1 MSPHTRRLVV
11 RIGACLAISALL
23 AGLTA
28 LLASMGALTRFEGL
42 ASDQSFP
49 RGQADPS
56 IAVVGLDARALE
68 EVDPDWPWP
77 REKYAELVGA
87 LRDAGAR
94 LIVFDIDFVSKAEGD
109 ADLAQAMQSAG
120 NVVLGTTTL
129 SSESD
134 SPRRSTTNLQRA
146 KVVKPVD
153 SLANAAVAV
162 AQTQVTR
169 DGDDGVVREV
179 PLVVETPDGQIV
191 PGLSLAALAAAAG
204 QSPDPIIRRPSGVQ
218 IAGRAIPTTKDYDL
232 RVSYPPE
239 LDNAKDLA
247 VVSAAD
253 VMNNAPNVD
262 VKDKIV
268 FVGVTDVSLGDRLP
282 TPVSAAAGLPGV
294 LVHASALDTMLSR
307 AYLVSAS
314 TLETVMWVLLISLIL
329 TFSVQ
334 FLPAW
339 IAGLVA
345 LGTLAGY
352 VFGAYLRVDAGTIMN
367 LAYPTIAVA
376 LAVPLSGVV
385 RYLVETRQRRRVDA
399 LFSQYVPARVA
410 AQLIDEGRV
419 EAATEGQRV
428 DVTAMFCDLRGF
440 TERSAQLEPAQ
451 VHAMLNDFYEYGSA
465 IVLEHGGTLMTYIGD
480 EIFVIFGAPVPRG
493 DHATAAVACA
503 RELQESIE
511 KLDTTLEPHGF
522 APLRFGIG
530 LHAGEVVASH
540 TGSRWRRQYTA
551 IGSTVNLASRLCG
564 RAGPG
569 QVTLSESVRALADPP
584 PPVAELPHVDMK
596 GVRPDFEAYKL
607 LLEHPPSGSHDR

>member
-11 RIGACLAISALL
+11 RIGACLVISGLL
-23 AGLTA
+23 AGLTVW
-28 LLASMGALTRFEGL
+28 LASIGKLTRFEGV
-42 ASDQSFP
+42 ASDQAFP
-49 RGQADPS
+49 RGQVDPS
-56 IAVVGLDARALE
+56 VAVVALDAKALE
-68 EVDPDWPWP
+68 EVEPAWPWP
-77 REKYAELVGA
+77 REKHAELIRA
-87 LRDAGAR
+87 LNDAGAR
-94 LIVFDIDFVSKAEGD
+94 LIVFDIDFVSAADGD
-109 ADLAQAMQSAG
+109 AVLAQAMQSAG
-120 NVVLGTTTL
+120 NVVLGTTSL
-129 SSESD
+129 SD
-134 SPRRSTTNLQRA
+134 SPGKSSMNLQESV
-146 KVVKPVD
+146 VVKPVD
-153 SLANAAVAV
+153 SLADAALAVAH
-162 AQTQVTR
+162 TQVTR
-169 DGDDGVVREV
+169 DPNDGVVREV
-179 PLVVETPDGQIV
+179 PLAVQTPDGQIV

-218 IAGRAIPTTKDYDL
+218 IAGRAIPTTTDYGL

-239 LDNAKDLA
+239 LADPDKSPAI
-247 VVSAAD
+247 VSAAD
-253 VMNNAPNVD
+253 VMNGDSGVD
-262 VKDKIV
+262 LKDKIV

-282 TPVSAAAGLPGV
+282 TPVSPGAGLPGV
-294 LVHASALDTMLSR
+294 LVHASAFDTMLSR
-307 AYLVSAS
+307 AYLVPAS
-314 TLETVMWVLLISLIL
+314 TLETVLWVLLVSLII

-339 IAGLVA
+339 LAGLVA
-345 LGTLAGY
+345 IATVVAYLG
-352 VFGAYLRVDAGTIMN
+352 GAYVRVDTGTIMN
-367 LAYPTIAVA
+367 FAYPTIAVA
-376 LAVPLSGVV
+376 LAVPLSGGV

-465 IVLEHGGTLMTYIGD
+465 IVLAHGGTLMTYIGD
-480 EIFVIFGAPVPRG
+480 EIFVIFGAPVPRD

-511 KLDTTLEPHGF
+511 QLDNMLEPHGF

-530 LHAGEVVASH
+530 LHSGEVVASH

-569 QVTLSESVRALADPP
+569 QVVLSESVRELADPP
-584 PPVAELPHVDMK
+584 PPVAKLPHEDMK
-596 GVRPDFEAYKL
+596 GVRADFEAYKL